1 MSARAKRG
9 PASPPADIFGT
20 GHETAIAGTT
30 ITWGEMGAGPPLV
43 LIHGIQD
50 SHRTW
55 RRVAPLLAP
64 HFRVLMVDLPGHGYS
79 GRPDAPYTLPWFA
92 SALAEWMEAI
102 GVAKA
107 HFCGHSYGGGVAQW
121 MLLEH
126 RERVDRLALVA
137 AGGLGRGVAPGMR
150 IATFPVLGPLITP
163 LVMRAALPAAVRLAP
178 AMFGHMEPEEQER
191 FIAMARIPGSERA
204 FERTVGGVIN
214 LFGQYMQTRHRA
226 QEVEEMPPIALF
238 WGAKDPVIPLR
249 HGRDAVARSEG
260 MTLTVYERVG
270 HFVHLD
276 APERFAAD
284 LTAFLLDPARKPAR
298 LRPPS
303 RRSRLADLLAPR
315 KR

>member
-1 MSARAKRG
+1 MQ
-9 PASPPADIFGT
+9 IVGT
-20 GHETAIAGTT
+20 AHETRVAGTT
-30 ITWGEMGAGPPLV
+30 ITWGEMGAGPPLL

-55 RRVAPLLAP
+55 RRAAPLLAP

-79 GRPDAPYTLPWFA
+79 GRPDAPYTLTWYA
-92 SALAEWMEAI
+92 GVLAEWMDAI

-107 HFCGHSYGGGVAQW
+107 HVCGHSYGGGIAQW
-121 MLLEH
+121 MLLEQ
-126 RERVDRLALVA
+126 RSRVDRLALVA

-163 LVMRAALPAAVRLAP
+163 VVMRVALPAAVRLAP
-178 AMFGHMEPEEQER
+178 SMFGHMEPEEQER
-191 FIAMARIPGSERA
+191 FIAMSRIPGSERA

-226 QEVEEMPPIALF
+226 EEVAELPPIAIF
-238 WGAKDPVIPLR
+238 WGDKDPVIPVR
-249 HGRDAVARSEG
+249 HGRDAVARAQG
-260 MTLTVYERVG
+260 MTLTVYEGCG

-276 APERFAAD
+276 RPDRFAKD
-284 LTAFLLDPARKPAR
+284 LTGFLLNPHARPARI
-298 LRPPS
+298 RPPT
-303 RRSRLADLLAPR
+303 RRTRIRDLFGPR

>member
-1 MSARAKRG
+1 M
-9 PASPPADIFGT
+9 IGT
-20 GHETAIAGTT
+20 GHQTSVAGTT
-30 ITWGEMGAGPPLV
+30 LAWGEMGAGPPLV

-55 RRVAPLLAP
+55 RRVAPLLAR
-64 HFRVLMVDLPGHGYS
+64 HFRLLMVDLPGHGYS

-92 SALAEWMEAI
+92 GVLAEWMEEI

-107 HFCGHSYGGGVAQW
+107 HLCGHSYGGGVAQW

-163 LVMRAALPAAVRLAP
+163 LVMRVALPAAAVRLAP
-178 AMFGHMEPEEQER
+178 GLFGHMEPEEQER

-214 LFGQYMQTRHRA
+214 LFGQYVQTRHRA
-226 QEVEEMPPIALF
+226 QEVTDMPPIALF
-238 WGAKDPVIPLR
+238 WGSNDPVIPVR

-260 MTLTVYERVG
+260 MTLTVYEGVG
-270 HFVHLD
+270 HFLHLD

-284 LTAFLLDPARKPAR
+284 LTAFLLDPAREPAR
-298 LRPPS
+298 LRPPT
-303 RRSRLADLLAPR
+303 RRTRLADLLGPR

>member
-1 MSARAKRG
+1 M
-9 PASPPADIFGT
+9 IGT
-20 GHETAIAGTT
+20 GHETSVAGTKL
-30 ITWGEMGAGPPLV
+30 TWGELGAGPALV

-55 RRVAPLLAP
+55 RRVAPLLAR
-64 HFRVLMVDLPGHGYS
+64 HFRLLMVDLPGHGYS
-79 GRPDAPYTLPWFA
+79 DRPDAPYTLPWFA
-92 SALAEWMEAI
+92 GVLAEWMEAI

-107 HFCGHSYGGGVAQW
+107 HLCGHSYGGGVAQW

-126 RERVDRLALVA
+126 RERVERLALVA
-137 AGGLGRGVAPGMR
+137 SGGLGRGVAPGMR

-163 LVMRAALPAAVRLAP
+163 AVMRVALPAAVRLAP
-178 AMFGHMEPEEQER
+178 GLFGHMEPEEQER

-214 LFGQYMQTRHRA
+214 LFGQYVQTRHRA
-226 QEVEEMPPIALF
+226 DEVAEMPPIALF
-238 WGAKDPVIPLR
+238 WGAKDPVIPVR

-260 MTLTVYERVG
+260 MTLTVYEGIG

-284 LTAFLLDPARKPAR
+284 LTAFLLSADRPPVH
-298 LRPPS
+298 LRPPTL
-303 RRSRLADLLAPR
+303 RTRIADLLSPR
-315 KR
+315 GR